1 MMLRYLPLLIAG
13 LMLGGCC
20 LSGNCYAPVANSAPA
35 AGPTGVATTSAPDG
49 LGPALA
55 DDEPQA
61 RAFAVARLARGDH
74 GAGLDG
80 RIHHKPPA
88 SLGNASATRIR
99 NLIATR
105 TFIGPDSVSMP
116 LRGSIGHGWNAASS
130 LALTVDH
137 APACPWSFN
146 QNA

>member
-55 DDEPQA
+55 DDAPQA
-61 RAFAVARLARGDH
+61 DVPAKPKKAAQRKRDTVVGESEASSASRYRGDTYDQQEAADRADEARLKRKLIICQNCAT
-74 GAGLDG
+74 
-80 RIHHKPPA
+80 
-88 SLGNASATRIR
+88 SGN
-99 NLIATR
+99 
-105 TFIGPDSVSMP
+105 
-116 LRGSIGHGWNAASS
+116 
-130 LALTVDH
+130 
-137 APACPWSFN
+137 
-146 QNA
+146 

>member
-61 RAFAVARLARGDH
+61 DIPAKPKKTAQRRRDTVVIGESEASSASRYRGDTYDQQEAADRADEARLKRKLIICQNCAT
-74 GAGLDG
+74 
-80 RIHHKPPA
+80 
-88 SLGNASATRIR
+88 SGN
-99 NLIATR
+99 
-105 TFIGPDSVSMP
+105 
-116 LRGSIGHGWNAASS
+116 
-130 LALTVDH
+130 
-137 APACPWSFN
+137 
-146 QNA
+146 